1 MARRLLAVLP
11 LALLALAVAAPAQA
25 RVVGMRVEATRTCQP
40 KLVYVRFSDGDV
52 RRVQHVEPGP
62 SITRVGRKMRNLF
75 LVLRLDASWG
85 EVKRG
90 AGSTFQITA
99 EGPRGERWRWQFKVS
114 SPNPEQ
120 DPSNYIVCFRPK
132 FGERSVVP
140 HAAQEPG
147 PLDVP
152 RGRRRRAGW
161 WARRTAS
168 TVTVAPPA

>member
-25 RVVGMRVEATRTCQP
+25 RVVGMRVEATRTCTP
-40 KLVYVRFSDGDV
+40 KLVYVRFADGDV

-62 SITRVGRKMRNLF
+62 SISRVGRKMRNLF

-90 AGSTFQITA
+90 NGSTFQVTA
-99 EGPRGERWRWQFKVS
+99 EGPRGEKWRWQFKVS

-132 FGERSVVP
+132 VGERSVVGTLRKN
-140 HAAQEPG
+140 PG
-147 PLDVP
+147 RWTFRTVVAK
-152 RGRRRRAGW
+152 GRLVG
-161 WARRTAS
+161 S
-168 TVTVAPPA
+168 KDGVHVTVAPPA

>member
-1 MARRLLAVLP
+1 MARRLLALVS

-62 SITRVGRKMRNLF
+62 SITRVGPRMRNLF

-85 EVKRG
+85 DVKRG

-99 EGPRGERWRWQFKVS
+99 EGPRGEKWRWQFKVS

-120 DPSNYIVCFRPK
+120 DPSNYLVCFRPK
-132 FGERSVVP
+132 VGQRSVVATLRKNP
-140 HAAQEPG
+140 GRWTFRAVVVKGRLVGSKDGVHLSVAA
-147 PLDVP
+147 
-152 RGRRRRAGW
+152 
-161 WARRTAS
+161 
-168 TVTVAPPA
+168 PA